1 MKKFILLIMCAGLA
15 ACNGTPQSS
24 EAVADYGLIKL
35 QPSNVILESQ
45 YSASIR
51 GRQDIDIRPQLSG
64 LIEKVCVTEGEYV
77 RKGQTLF
84 IIDQV
89 AYRAA
94 LDMNRADEKMAL
106 AEVAIARQNV
116 ETKNTLAEEEIISK
130 YELQT
135 ARNTLAAKEAQ
146 LAQARA
152 RVRNAENDLS
162 FTVITSPSDGVV
174 GMLPYKVGALVSP
187 DMSGP
192 LTTISDNS
200 EMYVYFSLTENRAL
214 ELLEKYGSVS
224 QVTESMPEVR
234 LMLNTGNFYR
244 EKGRIRSMS
253 GVIDRRTGSV
263 SIRAVFPN
271 GKGLLLSGASG
282 RIFIPEQRENV
293 LVIPQTATFEIQD
306 KFFVYKALQ
315 GKAVSQEVKITPVG
329 DGKSYIVEKGL
340 SSGEVIVTEGVTT
353 LQEGTQVEKQS

>member
-1 MKKFILLIMCAGLA
+1 MKNLILLMLCVGIV
-15 ACNGTPQSS
+15 ACNDSPQGST
-24 EAVADYGLIKL
+24 AVTDYGLLEL
-35 QPSNVILESQ
+35 QPSNVTLESQ

-64 LIEKVCVTEGEYV
+64 LIQKVCVMEGEYV
-77 RKGQTLF
+77 RKGQPLF

-94 LDMNRADEKMAL
+94 LDVSRSDEKMAI

-116 ETKNTLAEEEIISK
+116 ETKNKLTEEGIISK

-135 ARNTLAAKEAQ
+135 AKNTLVVKEAQ

-174 GMLPYKVGALVSP
+174 GTLPYKVGALVSP
-187 DMSGP
+187 DISVP

-214 ELLEKYGSVS
+214 ELLEKFGSVS
-224 QVTESMPEVR
+224 QVIESMPDVR
-234 LMLNTGNFYR
+234 LLLNTGSFYR
-244 EKGRIRSMS
+244 EKGRIQSMS
-253 GVIDRRTGSV
+253 GVIDRITGSV
-263 SIRAVFPN
+263 SVRAVFHN

-282 RIFIPEQRENV
+282 RVFIPEQRDNV

-306 KFFVYKALQ
+306 KFFVYKVVQ